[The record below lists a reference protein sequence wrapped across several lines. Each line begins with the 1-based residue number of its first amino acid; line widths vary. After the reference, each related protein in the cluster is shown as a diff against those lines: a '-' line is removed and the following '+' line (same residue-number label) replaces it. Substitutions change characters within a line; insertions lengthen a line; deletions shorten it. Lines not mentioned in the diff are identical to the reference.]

1 MSLHSPRVPATLHAV
16 ASAFHGERLAEEVVI
31 GIMLVES
38 TSLLRGA
45 LATVLSAEDDLDVVA
60 ELSRIEETVAV
71 ARAVQP
77 DVAVVGVDLLDDAGT
92 KALHDLHHAAP
103 ECVVIVLMDT
113 DVPGAVRLERE
124 PYVRGF
130 IGRDT
135 APAELADFIR
145 RAATGERVIDPT
157 LAVAAW
163 CAPRSPF
170 TDREA
175 EILRVAALG
184 LPSIEIAN
192 RLHLSV
198 GTVRNY
204 VSAIMRKTG
213 ARNRLEAVRIAQDAG
228 WL

>member
-1 MSLHSPRVPATLHAV
+1 MSFGASPGASTLHPV
-16 ASAFHGERLAEEVVI
+16 APLHAEQLWGAIVI
-31 GIMLVES
+31 AIMLVES

-45 LATVLSAEDDLDVVA
+45 LAAVLSTEADLDVVA
-60 ELSRIEETVAV
+60 ELGRIDKAVPV
-71 ARAVQP
+71 ARAVHP
-77 DVAVVGVDLLDDAGT
+77 DVVVVGADLLDDDGIST
-92 KALHDLHHAAP
+92 LEELHRDVPTCA
-103 ECVVIVLMDT
+103 VIVLVDT
-113 DVPGAVRLERE
+113 GAPGAVQAERE

-135 APAELADFIR
+135 APNQLADYIR
-145 RAATGERVIDPT
+145 RAAKGERIIDPT

-170 TDREA
+170 TAREL

-184 LPSIEIAN
+184 LPSNEIAS

-213 ARNRLEAVRIAQDAG
+213 ARNRLEAIRIAQDAG